1 MREVGH
7 GRLIVVMDEVISNEN
22 LNLFYLGDLFRS
34 KKQL

>member
-22 LNLFYLGDLFRS
+22 LNLLFILS
-34 KKQL
+34 W